1 MKRLLAIML
10 VGLLGLTINPLD
22 WESKFNEQ
30 QAQIQ
35 DLQIENEE
43 LRSDLEMANY
53 MMTEAQ
59 KEKVDGKHYKLL
71 LDDWS
76 SIQTTPQQILSRSAP
91 PTNYWTVG
99 DVTFLLE
106 QNKFYS
112 VRIVGKVISAENT
125 TGFSIGFKITSAAT
139 ILGVAKGIIGSSVT
153 EQAIHTVSSGSVVP
167 VLVMTDG
174 DDTDGA
180 IFILDFVIKFTSEDS
195 GLGLYAWSEVDLS
208 QITIKADSLI
218 IVEKVS

>member
-1 MKRLLAIML
+1 MKRLLAILL
-10 VGLLGLTINPLD
+10 VSLLGLTISPLD

-59 KEKVDGKHYKLL
+59 KEKVDGKHYTPLL
-71 LDDWS
+71 NDWS
-76 SIQTTPQQILSRSAP
+76 VQNNVQKIISQSAP
-91 PTNYWTVG
+91 VTIYWSVG
-99 DVTFLLE
+99 EAAFLLK
-106 QNKFYS
+106 QNEIYS

-125 TGFSIGFKITSAAT
+125 TGFTIGFKSSSAAT
-139 ILGVAKGIIGSSVT
+139 ISGVAKGIIGSSVT
-153 EQAIHTVSSGSVVP
+153 EQAINTVSSVTIVP

>member
-59 KEKVDGKHYKLL
+59 KEKVDGKHYKPLL
-71 LDDWS
+71 NDWS
-76 SIQTTPQQILSRSAP
+76 VQNNVQKIISQSAP
-91 PTNYWTVG
+91 VTIYWSVG
-99 DVTFLLE
+99 EAAFLLK
-106 QNKFYS
+106 QNEIYS

-125 TGFSIGFKITSAAT
+125 TGFTIGFKSSSAAT

-153 EQAIHTVSSGSVVP
+153 EQAIHTVSSVTIVP

-180 IFILDFVIKFTSEDS
+180 IFILDFVIKFTSADG
-195 GLGLYAWSEVDLS
+195 GLELYGWSEVDLS
-208 QITIKADSLI
+208 QITIKAGSLI
-218 IVEKVS
+218 IIEKAS

>member
-59 KEKVDGKHYKLL
+59 KEKVDGKHYIPLL
-71 LDDWS
+71 NDW
-76 SIQTTPQQILSRSAP
+76 
-91 PTNYWTVG
+91 
-99 DVTFLLE
+99 
-106 QNKFYS
+106 
-112 VRIVGKVISAENT
+112 
-125 TGFSIGFKITSAAT
+125 
-139 ILGVAKGIIGSSVT
+139 SVT
-153 EQAIHTVSSGSVVP
+153 ES
-167 VLVMTDG
+167 
-174 DDTDGA
+174 
-180 IFILDFVIKFTSEDS
+180 F
-195 GLGLYAWSEVDLS
+195 
-208 QITIKADSLI
+208 QIYPFPIG
-218 IVEKVS
+218 